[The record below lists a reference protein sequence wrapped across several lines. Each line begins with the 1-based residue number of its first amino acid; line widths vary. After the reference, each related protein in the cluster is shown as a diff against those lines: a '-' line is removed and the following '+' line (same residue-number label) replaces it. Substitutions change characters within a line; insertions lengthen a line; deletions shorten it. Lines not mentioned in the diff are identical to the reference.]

1 MFLRMTSLSRAVLAC
16 APATFL
22 IACTGGTQDDGLTVS
37 FAAQAAGTPQIQNP
51 TEPDDATV
59 FRRADGLKIDL
70 ERGLVVISAVRLEAC
85 PSVALSAA
93 RVLAALNPI
102 GTAHAHGGDGPT
114 PAGSVS
120 VLGADP
126 TAASLGDLTVAPG
139 RYCGVTV
146 QIRPGAAD
154 PATAGQPTDMAN
166 TLVSVAPCYY
176 PSTIGVGADTAAAA
190 EADRSCTEAKITGG
204 ARTVT
209 LNLPTPV
216 VVDAASRTAA
226 VSIRVRHETWFENID
241 MAALATD
248 AIQQAMLLDNV
259 AASLVAVTE
268 ADQLVALEFRNQVA
282 GHAAE
287 CAKVYDGVGAGAIT
301 EYQLSDFR
309 YYVTDLTLSGPS
321 GSQRVNLL
329 SAGNSA
335 TVKSGGHDV
344 ALMGFLNGC
353 SATADARREQRLLQG
368 TVAAGNY
375 TQACF
380 TLGLPA
386 DLNHLDPATAPSP
399 INVSPMLWSWL
410 GGRKFVRID
419 GVGNPNGARANF
431 FLHLGSTG
439 CTNATGSSAPPEGAC
454 TTPNLPQVCLDYT
467 SIAARRPVL
476 ADVAPV
482 FADVDVSVNTPGT
495 AAGCMSGPT
504 DPECITVMP
513 KLGLDFSYSG
523 ALYPAT
529 PQRLFTVAA
538 E

>member
-1 MFLRMTSLSRAVLAC
+1 MSSRNPLLFRTVLAC
-16 APATFL
+16 ASASSL
-22 IACTGGTQDDGLTVS
+22 LACQGGSQDDGLTVS
-37 FAAQAAGTPQIQNP
+37 FAAQAAGTPQVQNP
-51 TEPDDATV
+51 AAPDDATV

-70 ERGLVVISAVRLEAC
+70 ERGLVVIAPLRLEAC
-85 PSVALSAA
+85 PSVALTAA

-102 GTAHAHGGDGPT
+102 GTAHAHGGDGAT

-126 TAASLGDLTVAPG
+126 VLAVLGDLGVEPG

-146 QIRPGAAD
+146 QIRPGAVD
-154 PATAGQPTDMAN
+154 PATAGQPTDMAG
-166 TLVSVAPCYY
+166 TLVNVAPCYY

-190 EADRSCTEAKITGG
+190 EADRSCTEARITGG

-209 LNLPTPV
+209 LDLPTPV
-216 VVDAASRTAA
+216 VVDATARTAA

-241 MAALATD
+241 MARLAAD
-248 AIQQAMLLDNV
+248 AAQQATLLDNV

-268 ADQLVALEFRNQVA
+268 ADQLVSLEFRNEVA

-287 CAKVYDGVGAGAIT
+287 CAKVYDGVGVGAIG
-301 EYQLSDFR
+301 EYQLSDYR
-309 YYVTDLTLSGPS
+309 YYVSDLTLSGPS
-321 GSQRVNLL
+321 GSRRVDLL
-329 SAGNSA
+329 AAGNSA
-335 TVKSGGHDV
+335 TVRSGGHDV
-344 ALMGFLNGC
+344 ALIGFLNGC

-368 TVAAGNY
+368 TVPSGNY

-419 GVGNPNGARANF
+419 GIGDPNGARTNF

-439 CTNATGSSAPPEGAC
+439 CSNATGASAPPEGAC

-467 SIAARRPVL
+467 AIAARRPVRV
-476 ADVAPV
+476 DVAPV
-482 FADVDVSVNTPGT
+482 FADVDVTVNTPGT

-504 DPECITVMP
+504 DPECITVLP

-529 PQRLFTVAA
+529 AQRLFTVAA